1 MLKVILLCD
10 LINMKLVIE
19 GFNKSIH
26 KRSNRLVIKEKD
38 EEIENIKIQD
48 ITDIL
53 IIGKGS
59 ISFDALNLIAN
70 NNVKLVSID
79 YYGNFNYILESPN
92 QNNIELKRKQYLL
105 SESFNGLEIARE
117 LIKSKISNQ
126 RYTLK
131 TLNKNKKLESVKNSE
146 LKINDCINELDGL
159 SLNENFLRKQECKSW
174 ELKERHQSNIG
185 MEFAIFCLQ
194 NSILITDIEMLM
206 IW

>member
-1 MLKVILLCD
+1 
-10 LINMKLVIE
+10 MKLVIE

-59 ISFDALNLIAN
+59 ISFDALNLIAK
-70 NNVKLVSID
+70 NNVKLISID

-105 SESFNGLEIARE
+105 SESYNGLEIARE

-146 LKINDCINELDGL
+146 IKINDCISELDGL
-159 SLNENFLRKQECKSW
+159 SLNENF
-174 ELKERHQSNIG
+174 
-185 MEFAIFCLQ
+185 F
-194 NSILITDIEMLM
+194 
-206 IW
+206 